1 MVMKIDPTISWGDIG
16 MGIGL
21 LFTGILAF
29 TGLSEQVA
37 LQEERISSTAQ
48 ATRATY
54 EALETHKAESAA
66 HDLAIR
72 AELRAELRDINNKL
86 DRLVER
92 IPTNGR

>member
-1 MVMKIDPTISWGDIG
+1 MVMRIDPTISWGDIG

-37 LQEERISSTAQ
+37 LQEERIVTA
-48 ATRATY
+48 
-54 EALETHKAESAA
+54 AA
-66 HDLAIR
+66 HVRSVSESLEAHKVECASRDLAIR

-92 IPTNGR
+92 IPGNGH

>member
-54 EALETHKAESAA
+54 EALETHKAESASR
-66 HDLAIR
+66 DLAIR

-92 IPTNGR
+92 IPANGH

>member
-1 MVMKIDPTISWGDIG
+1 MVMRIDPTISWGDIG

-37 LQEERISSTAQ
+37 LQEERIVATA
-48 ATRATY
+48 AHVRSVSESL
-54 EALETHKAESAA
+54 EAHKAESASR
-66 HDLAIR
+66 DLAIR

-92 IPTNGR
+92 IPGNGH

>member
-1 MVMKIDPTISWGDIG
+1 MRIDPTISWGDIG

-37 LQEERISSTAQ
+37 LQEERILSTAQ
-48 ATRATY
+48 HTKATH
-54 EALETHKAESAA
+54 EALEAHKVESASR
-66 HDLAIR
+66 DLAIR
-72 AELRAELRDINNKL
+72 AELRAELRDINSKL

-92 IPTNGR
+92 IPSNGH

>member
-66 HDLAIR
+66 RDLTIR
-72 AELRAELRDINNKL
+72 AELRTELRDINHKL

-92 IPTNGR
+92 IPANGH

>member
-1 MVMKIDPTISWGDIG
+1 MRIDPTISWGDIG

-37 LQEERISSTAQ
+37 LQEERILSTAQ
-48 ATRATY
+48 HTKATY
-54 EALETHKAESAA
+54 EALEAHKTESASR
-66 HDLAIR
+66 DLAIR
-72 AELRAELRDINNKL
+72 AELRAELRDINSKL

-92 IPTNGR
+92 IPGNGH

>member
-48 ATRATY
+48 ATRATH

-66 HDLAIR
+66 RDLAIR
-72 AELRAELRDINNKL
+72 AELRTELRDINNKL

-92 IPTNGR
+92 IPTNGH

>member
-37 LQEERISSTAQ
+37 LQEERIQSTAQ
-48 ATRATY
+48 HTKATY
-54 EALETHKAESAA
+54 EALEAHKMESASR
-66 HDLAIR
+66 DLAIR

-92 IPTNGR
+92 IPANGH